1 MEFLLVFS
9 VNLIQPCVTWED
21 GASTEELP
29 WLYRLEN
36 ISHGDCLIQSLIW
49 KAPGHCRHYKTVSWV
64 WLRKGDGMH
73 HLFKVSSTVPALT
86 SLCDWLWTGSV
97 RNINSL
103 ALKLLLVKML
113 NAATKKWKRIQVCG
127 IKWRCAPVSS
137 VNFQHFNK
145 SVHSGLKS
153 QVFYLELKVLGKMIK
168 NFWHLSVQ
176 RYFTCHLRSISV
188 QSKIGKVECVLK

>member
-21 GASTEELP
+21 GASIEELP

-49 KAPGHCRHYKTVSWV
+49 KAPGHCGHYKTVSWV

-86 SLCDWLWTGSV
+86 SLCDWLCKKYKLFSPQVVFGQDAYC
-97 RNINSL
+97 RN
-103 ALKLLLVKML
+103 K
-113 NAATKKWKRIQVCG
+113 KKWKRIQVV
-127 IKWRCAPVSS
+127 KL
-137 VNFQHFNK
+137 NED
-145 SVHSGLKS
+145 VHLYHQWTFSILTS
-153 QVFYLELKVLGKMIK
+153 Q
-168 NFWHLSVQ
+168 
-176 RYFTCHLRSISV
+176 FTV
-188 QSKIGKVECVLK
+188 D